1 MNPVLRRIA
10 VSTTVTVALLGGTA
24 TAASA
29 VGPEHEAT
37 VVAIAKT
44 DTQPGGTDGIT
55 NGLTPDN
62 SGMGSQLQNPVN
74 GQLPAGTNQQ
84 IQTKAGEGAI
94 GAGIVAILVLGIVV
108 FVRVKH
114 RDIKPGDAVLVGLF
128 GIALSGT
135 VIGAMGDQI
144 TNSAISSLGNVLGGL

>member
-1 MNPVLRRIA
+1 MNVTLRRIA
-10 VSTTVTVALLGGTA
+10 VSTTATVALLGGAAA
-24 TAASA
+24 TASA
-29 VGPEHEAT
+29 AAPEHEAT
-37 VVAIAKT
+37 VIAMAKAET
-44 DTQPGGTDGIT
+44 PPGGTDGIT

-62 SGMGSQLQNPVN
+62 SGMGAQLQNPVT
-74 GQLPAGTNQQ
+74 GQVPAGTQQ
-84 IQTKAGEGAI
+84 IQTKAGGGAI
-94 GAGIVAILVLGIVV
+94 GAGVVAILVLGIVV